1 MITTICVLM
10 LISSVLIMFR
20 LAQRSWRS
28 INNTKK
34 PLYAIKSV
42 DDHTSQ
48 KMEIEQFASHSTKTE
63 LETLQT
69 HKSEDLEVSFPSLE
83 QAFSKRIQSKH

>member
-1 MITTICVLM
+1 M
-10 LISSVLIMFR
+10 
-20 LAQRSWRS
+20 
-28 INNTKK
+28 
-34 PLYAIKSV
+34 KSV

-69 HKSEDLEVSFPSLE
+69 HKSEDLEVDSSSIEP
-83 QAFSKRIQSKH
+83 AFSKRI

>member
-1 MITTICVLM
+1 M
-10 LISSVLIMFR
+10 
-20 LAQRSWRS
+20 
-28 INNTKK
+28 
-34 PLYAIKSV
+34 

-83 QAFSKRIQSKH
+83 QAFSKRIQPKH